1 MRAAPRT
8 SPMTLGRSFLLW
20 LLGVLIVTM
29 VVVSAL
35 VLWHEQR
42 ILESELRSRAD
53 LLAHVLA
60 VGAADGGSPEYLAI
74 FSMTDVRAGEVR
86 DEDGRILWR
95 FGPSPA
101 EVEALDS
108 SLLKVERQI
117 EVGRGPW
124 GGGDAVDVVLLVSR
138 ARVRAHLAVAAVR
151 LLAGLG
157 IALTLALIAGLALI
171 GRIVE
176 PLHEL
181 ADWVRGFDPDQPIG
195 SPVDGGPT
203 AEVRDLAV
211 AFYDMGERLAEQ
223 RRSLLASERQFREL
237 FSASPTPLLRLDRDL
252 CLRDANPASEPYL
265 GGTAARAIGS
275 SLAGFLEKPSAHEV
289 AAAVTAS
296 GPDSESVLEAD
307 WQLEGGETA
316 EVELHIGWA
325 GAAADQGYLVAI
337 HDLTD
342 RIRRMG
348 ERWRRTFDA
357 MIDGVALVD
366 REGRITLANQSLEP
380 HQRKI
385 ADDLVRRLRGAAPR
399 TWRTENVGRLLECS
413 LTMPEGLEHA
423 ILVMRDVTEAVDAE
437 ERLRDAEKM
446 QAVGTLAS
454 GVAHDFNNLLAAILL
469 HVRLLER
476 QPEATADAV
485 AAIHDL
491 AEQGTE
497 VVRELLLFAHRESP
511 SPRTIDLVELV
522 QLQEGVLRHLLPADV
537 QLVLELE
544 DEPVPV
550 KADVVGLRRLL
561 LNLVLNARDAV
572 SDDGGRITV
581 RVEHTAGRA
590 VLEVADDGPG
600 IPAEVR
606 DHLFEP
612 FFTQRRQGRG
622 AGLGLAVVYGIVT
635 ALEGE
640 VDVQS
645 IPGEGARF
653 IIRVP
658 LGEVSAIEPVDRLAP
673 VSAADARVLLVE
685 ADGRSA
691 TRLVENLA
699 GAGFEVR
706 HAPSFEI
713 AADVLAQW
721 MPKVAV
727 VSGAPGSDAAA
738 ERLRRLKLPVLL
750 LGEVESE
757 GDGGWG
763 PLAVRLELGATPKAI
778 IDALRDL
785 GAVPAE
791 RVQGTGHRAQGGP

>member
-1 MRAAPRT
+1 MAEPGRSRMR
-8 SPMTLGRSFLLW
+8 PMTLGRSFLLW
-20 LLGVLIVTM
+20 LLGVLVVTM

-42 ILESELRSRAD
+42 ILESELRARAE
-53 LLAHVLA
+53 LLAHILA
-60 VGAADGGSPEYLAI
+60 LGVSDGGSPEYLAI

-86 DEDGRILWR
+86 DEDGRVLWR
-95 FGPSPA
+95 YGPSPA
-101 EVEALDS
+101 EVEALDAG
-108 SLLKVERQI
+108 LLKVERRI
-117 EVGRGPW
+117 EIGRGPW
-124 GGGDAVDVVLLVSR
+124 GGGEAVDVELLVSR
-138 ARVRAHLAVAAVR
+138 ARVRAYLAVAAVR
-151 LLAGLG
+151 LLTGLG
-157 IALTLALIAGLALI
+157 IALTLALVAGLALI
-171 GRIVE
+171 ERIVR
-176 PLHEL
+176 PLHDL
-181 ADWVRGFDPDQPIG
+181 ADWVRGFDPDK
-195 SPVDGGPT
+195 PVALPVEGGPT

-211 AFYDMGERLAEQ
+211 AFADMGDRLAEQ
-223 RRSLLASERQFREL
+223 RHSLLASERQFREL
-237 FSASPTPLLRLDRDL
+237 FTASPTPLLRLDRDL

-265 GGTAARAIGS
+265 GGAAARTVGS
-275 SLAGFLEKPSAHEV
+275 SLAGFIERPTAQEV
-289 AAAVTAS
+289 AAAVAAA
-296 GPDSESVLEAD
+296 GQDSEFVLEAD
-307 WQLEGGETA
+307 WRLEGGETA
-316 EVELHIGWA
+316 EVELHVGWA
-325 GAAADQGYLVAI
+325 GDSAAQGYLVAI

-342 RIRRMG
+342 RVRRMG

-357 MIDGVALVD
+357 MVDGVALVD
-366 REGRITLANQSLEP
+366 REGRIALANQSLEP
-380 HQRKI
+380 HQHKI
-385 ADDLVRRLRGAAPR
+385 ADDLGRRLRGAAPR

-413 LTMPEGLEHA
+413 LSMPKGLEHA
-423 ILVMRDVTEAVDAE
+423 ILVVRDITEAVDAE

-469 HVRLLER
+469 HARLLQR
-476 QPEATADAV
+476 QPKASAEAVT
-485 AAIHDL
+485 AIHDL

-497 VVRELLLFAHRESP
+497 VVRELLLFARRESL

-522 QLQEGVLRHLLPADV
+522 QLQEGVLRHLLPAEV
-537 QLVLELE
+537 RLVLELE

-550 KADVVGLRRLL
+550 EADVVDLRRLL

-572 SDDGGRITV
+572 SDGGGRITV

-600 IPAEVR
+600 IPAEAR

-622 AGLGLAVVYGIVT
+622 AGLGLAVVYGIVS

-645 IPGEGARF
+645 TPGEGARF
-653 IIRVP
+653 IIRMP
-658 LGEVSAIEPVDRLAP
+658 LGDVVDLEPVDGRGP

-691 TRLVENLA
+691 ARLVEDLA

-713 AADVLAQW
+713 AADVLGQW
-721 MPKVAV
+721 MPKVVV

-738 ERLRRLKLPVLL
+738 NRLRRLKLPVLL
-750 LGEVESE
+750 LGEAKSD

-763 PLAVRLELGATPKAI
+763 PQAVRLRSPVAPEAVI
-778 IDALRDL
+778 EALRDL
-785 GAVPAE
+785 GAVP
-791 RVQGTGHRAQGGP
+791 VG